1 MKKKTFW
8 ENWLIWESI
17 QKLKTKKKLL
27 ILFAD
32 LSISIIID
40 PYDSLKNILS
50 HVFKT
55 SVQQRI
61 FPDSL
66 KIARVTIILKSCD
79 KNIASN
85 YEPTSRVPVF
95 SKVLEMLKII

>member
-1 MKKKTFW
+1 MRELTNLRKHSKVKNEKKV
-8 ENWLIWESI
+8 
-17 QKLKTKKKLL
+17 L

-32 LSISIIID
+32 LSVSIIID

-55 SVQQRI
+55 SIQQRI

-79 KNIASN
+79 KDIASN